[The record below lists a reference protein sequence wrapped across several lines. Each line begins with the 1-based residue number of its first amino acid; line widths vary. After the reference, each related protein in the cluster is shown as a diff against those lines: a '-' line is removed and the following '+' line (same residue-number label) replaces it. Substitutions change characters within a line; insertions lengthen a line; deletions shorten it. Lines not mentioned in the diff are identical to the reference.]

1 MKKTMSRHIKQNVIT
16 QNHPMACMAS
26 STHYQFSYPHASL
39 WHVEIHQSILGIRDC
54 PPCLPQG
61 TWALGHSH
69 DHAKN
74 GLVRHPLLIFL
85 RYVQVLQWSRQPRRM
100 HDHPTSWSICLWP
113 CSCTRPRI
121 SSQVLLG
128 PCSKLAR
135 PILQAAALM
144 VALDCHPVSRAH

>member
-1 MKKTMSRHIKQNVIT
+1 MCYLNIGSVIHDCSLNQLTLHHCVRENEKTMSRHIKQNVIT

-26 STHYQFSYPHASL
+26 STYYQFSYPHASL

-74 GLVRHPLLIFL
+74 GLVQHPLLIFL

-100 HDHPTSWSICLWP
+100 HDHPTSWSIRLWP
-113 CSCTRPRI
+113 CSCTRPR
-121 SSQVLLG
+121 
-128 PCSKLAR
+128 KL
-135 PILQAAALM
+135 II
-144 VALDCHPVSRAH
+144 